1 MGIKSRSIT
10 ALVTAAGAVL
20 FLGTA
25 PASASLVAAIC
36 DNSLCSGGAT
46 HAIIVQDNGAGDTSS
61 VTGAINFTTSAFGFS
76 FLVNTSQS
84 KPLIG
89 SATAPQLDLTFTA
102 TSDAAGGS
110 VFLFASDT
118 DFRTGGPY
126 LLAIGG
132 TNSGG
137 SGTVTGRAWGGTSNT
152 ALDFSPANLFDSIGP
167 LSGTSFSGSAGA
179 TLTPT
184 VNPFSLTLGAA
195 ITRTTAGTTTGDVN
209 LSAVPEPSTW
219 AMMII
224 GFFGIGFLAYRRQSH
239 GGLRL
244 V

>member
-1 MGIKSRSIT
+1 MIKT
-10 ALVTAAGAVL
+10 ARQALSAAAVL
-20 FLGTA
+20 ACAMGVSA
-25 PASASLVAAIC
+25 PAHAQFFATIC
-36 DNSLCSGGAT
+36 NDIQCTGGDD
-46 HAIIVQDNGAGDTSS
+46 ISIQDNAAGDT
-61 VTGAINFTTSAFGFS
+61 VAATGAISFSTAAFGYS

-102 TSDAAGGS
+102 TSGAAGGS
-110 VFLFASDT
+110 VFLFTSDT

-152 ALDFSPANLFDSIGP
+152 ALVFSPANLFDSIGP
-167 LSGTSFSGSAGA
+167 LSGISFSGSAGA

-184 VNPFSLTLGAA
+184 ANPFSLTLGAA

-224 GFFGIGFLAYRRQSH
+224 GFFGIGFLAYRRQGQ